1 MTRANS
7 MIPKC
12 FGSGH
17 SSLWPNLNKLASR
30 IFSKDP
36 RLVNQ
41 LSPKS
46 EKDQTVKSPK
56 PRNDRVV
63 NPPKSDPKIEKDPTD
78 KLPKHETRKGQL
90 ENPPKSDPK
99 VQTEKSPKSETEKD
113 QTQKFPKSDS
123 IGKSDV
129 KSDSIG
135 KSDVSGLKRKDQFK
149 PPPAIVLSHPGKMS
163 PNETKYVGSHDN
175 YHKATSSTYQTPQD
189 HLIFSGPRT
198 YDYFGKTVDMDPPRY
213 SQYVTKRHQM
223 KVLFP
228 KIVQIT
234 DKRDKMDLLSTK
246 SNFSEEA
253 AAVVNSSIVLHTEKE
268 ASPITHKPKTD
279 QSSR

>member
-7 MIPKC
+7 TISKC
-12 FGSGH
+12 FGSTH

-36 RLVNQ
+36 QQVNQ
-41 LSPKS
+41 LSPRS
-46 EKDQTVKSPK
+46 DKDQTVKSPK
-56 PRNDRVV
+56 PEPRNDRVV
-63 NPPKSDPKIEKDPTD
+63 NPPKSDSKIQKDPIEKS
-78 KLPKHETRKGQL
+78 PKPETRKGQL
-90 ENPPKSDPK
+90 EKSDPK

-113 QTQKFPKSDS
+113 QTKKFPKSETHTSS
-123 IGKSDV
+123 IGKSDE
-129 KSDSIG
+129 
-135 KSDVSGLKRKDQFK
+135 SGLKRKDQFE
-149 PPPAIVLSHPGKMS
+149 PPQAVELSHPGKMS

-175 YHKATSSTYQTPQD
+175 NHKATSSTCQTPQR

-253 AAVVNSSIVLHTEKE
+253 AAVVNSSIGLHTEKE
-268 ASPITHKPKTD
+268 VSPITHKPKMD